1 MFAGTLPIFASILDA
16 KILLVLEPKLQS
28 WKIVHEGEL
37 LSRNMAGWENLIE
50 NLLSAM
56 SNRFQV
62 YLEAALKI
70 QNLRTHNNCD
80 ACTFLKFKFA
90 YPRWEIELRIV
101 TFVIG
106 RWITKFWQLVSL
118 ARTKVLTHSDFLSG
132 CLGQIVVDCRR
143 KPIRIL
149 GRSRAITNRT
159 SRTRTHKH
167 AISRFSVL

>member
-37 LSRNMAGWENLIE
+37 LSRNMAGLENLIE

-56 SNRFQV
+56 GNHFQV

-80 ACTFLKFKFA
+80 ACTFLKFKIA

-106 RWITKFWQLVSL
+106 RWITKILTVGFFSENKSINSLWLLVWMP
-118 ARTKVLTHSDFLSG
+118 RTDSCWLQEKAYQNTWEKQGHHQQDFE
-132 CLGQIVVDCRR
+132 
-143 KPIRIL
+143 
-149 GRSRAITNRT
+149 N
-159 SRTRTHKH
+159 
-167 AISRFSVL
+167 